1 MSASCSLII
10 ELSGNEKLQKN
21 RLILSQH
28 NNYLHNWLVLF
39 WNVYFFYVYFFFLEI
54 LKYMQAKNNILS
66 PLTGW
71 STWITILRNCD
82 SMLIE
87 LAGNDECWLPRF
99 HTIRNF
105 LANESYHFSRLS
117 HETGC
122 LFTWAAH
129 SKKSVSY
136 SANFACSRMPY
147 CKKYWGCDLEMLSPF
162 FSECSF
168 QWLQQF
174 FHRFGYLF
182 VLIFPS

>member
-1 MSASCSLII
+1 MKNCKRTDSFCLSII
-10 ELSGNEKLQKN
+10 TIYTTDWS
-21 RLILSQH
+21 
-28 NNYLHNWLVLF
+28 
-39 WNVYFFYVYFFFLEI
+39 FFEMFTSSMFIFFFLEI

-71 STWITILRNCD
+71 STWITILRNCG

-129 SKKSVSY
+129 SKKSASY

-168 QWLQQF
+168 QWLQHF